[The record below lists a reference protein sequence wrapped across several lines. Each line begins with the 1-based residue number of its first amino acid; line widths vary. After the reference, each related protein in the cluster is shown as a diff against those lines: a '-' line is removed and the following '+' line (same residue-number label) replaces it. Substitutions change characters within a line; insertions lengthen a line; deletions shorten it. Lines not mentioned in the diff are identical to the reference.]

1 MKATAII
8 IAMAA
13 VPAAVADFWLSYLQ
27 RIDDMGRAV
36 DSQSGGTFVKDPQIN
51 CDDDVLGLKI
61 WQNVGD
67 ASADHPGM
75 RTVPGDNV
83 GPPFYRD
90 PLDIV
95 EFNTLSDKPGH
106 QSKCPMRHFPTPYQT
121 TYANCFNF
129 NLAIYKNRGYAMV
142 AVDGTKTGQCY
153 LNRTFL
159 YDLDCTTQNERVY
172 LSGSSMFFCESEIEL

>member
-106 QSKCPMRHFPTPYQT
+106 QT
-121 TYANCFNF
+121 
-129 NLAIYKNRGYAMV
+129 IYKNRGYAMV